1 MLDGGGGSRPAVLVK
16 DGDLILLIG
25 RILEM
30 RGRDT
35 VRVSKVKGHADES
48 MVRDGGLV
56 SWIAWEMMQLMMRLI
71 LVVGGCTLLPVV
83 SLPELTGEMLAVGF
97 FVGRVSLLVV

>member
-1 MLDGGGGSRPAVLVK
+1 MK

-35 VRVSKVKGHADES
+35 VRVSEVKGHAVEG
-48 MVRDGGLV
+48 MLRDGGVRELDRPGNNAADEAADLGRRRV
-56 SWIAWEMMQLMMRLI
+56 DF
-71 LVVGGCTLLPVV
+71 PVIDARRNFA
-83 SLPELTGEMLAVGF
+83 L
-97 FVGRVSLLVV
+97 